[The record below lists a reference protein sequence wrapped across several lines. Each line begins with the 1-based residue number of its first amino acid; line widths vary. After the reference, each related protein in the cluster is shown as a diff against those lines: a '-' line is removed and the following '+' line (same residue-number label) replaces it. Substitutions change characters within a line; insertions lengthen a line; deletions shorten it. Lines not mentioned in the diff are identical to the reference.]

1 MHLSM
6 SGDIFYV
13 TTGEMVQEVSGERPG
28 MLLKTQPTHH
38 KESSSLT
45 WQETEQPWRKRR
57 VSQ

>member
-1 MHLSM
+1 M

-13 TTGEMVQEVSGERPG
+13 TAGEMVREVSGERPG

-45 WQETEQPWRKRR
+45 WQETGQPWRKRR